1 MKFISIPVFLISL
14 ALGLFFVY
22 ISNPESK
29 KVYVYPT
36 PDNIDKIQYNDMT
49 DTCYKFTAKEVQCP
63 NDLEKIENYIVQ

>member
-36 PDNIDKIQYNDMT
+36 PDNIDQIQYNDMT
-49 DTCYKFTAKEVQCP
+49 DTCYKFTANEVQCP
-63 NDLEKIENYIVQ
+63 SDLDKIENYIVQ